1 MSKNKELIKGSL
13 IDKRKAKAKT
23 SVDFISQEVVKR
35 VNDFHK
41 GFSEYS
47 VTPLHKLEALANT
60 SV

>member
-41 GFSEYS
+41 GFSEYW
-47 VTPLHKLEALANT
+47 
-60 SV
+60 